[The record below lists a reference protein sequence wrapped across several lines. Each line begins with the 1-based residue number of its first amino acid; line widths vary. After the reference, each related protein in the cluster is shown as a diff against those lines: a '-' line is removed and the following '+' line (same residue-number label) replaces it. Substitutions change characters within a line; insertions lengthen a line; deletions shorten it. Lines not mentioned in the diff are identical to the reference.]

1 MIDNDLRLRRL
12 RQEAAD
18 PEVGLIVLDI
28 VLGEGAHPDPASEL
42 APAIAEISNNSDIAV
57 IAIVLGTDEDPQGV
71 GGQIE
76 KLERAGAVVKRD
88 VSQSVAEINRRMKV
102 PYQYEFVPV
111 STDGLGEGLAAV
123 NVGLES
129 FYDSLKAQG
138 AQAVHVDWRPPAGGK
153 EDLMA
158 ILARMK
164 NL

>member
-1 MIDNDLRLRRL
+1 
-12 RQEAAD
+12 D
-18 PEVGLIVLDI
+18 PEVGLILLDI

-42 APAIAEISNNSDIAV
+42 APAIAEITNKTDIAV
-57 IAIVLGTDEDPQGV
+57 MAIVLGTDEDPQGV
-71 GGQIE
+71 DGQIA
-76 KLERAGAVVKRD
+76 KLQQAGAVVKRD
-88 VSQSVAEINRRMKV
+88 VSQTVAEISRRMKL
-102 PYQYEFVPV
+102 PYRYEFAPV
-111 STDGLGEGLAAV
+111 STDGLDDGLAAI

>member
-1 MIDNDLRLRRL
+1 
-12 RQEAAD
+12 D
-18 PEVGLIVLDI
+18 PEVGLILLDI

-42 APAIAEISNNSDIAV
+42 APAIAEISNNTDITV
-57 IAIVLGTDEDPQGV
+57 MAIVLGTDEDPQGV
-71 GGQIE
+71 DGQIE
-76 KLERAGAVVKRD
+76 KLEQAGAVVKRD
-88 VSQSVAEINRRMKV
+88 LSQTVAEISRRMKM
-102 PYQYEFVPV
+102 PYRYEFVPV
-111 STDGLGEGLAAV
+111 STDALGDGLAAV

-129 FYDSLKAQG
+129 FYDSLKVQG

>member
-1 MIDNDLRLRRL
+1 VD
-12 RQEAAD
+12 
-18 PEVGLIVLDI
+18 
-28 VLGEGAHPDPASEL
+28 
-42 APAIAEISNNSDIAV
+42 
-57 IAIVLGTDEDPQGV
+57 
-71 GGQIE
+71 GQIE
-76 KLERAGAVVKRD
+76 KLKQAGAIVKRD
-88 VSQSVAEINRRMKV
+88 VSQTVAEISRRMKL
-102 PYQYEFVPV
+102 PYRYEFAPV
-111 STDGLGEGLAAV
+111 STDRLDDGLAAI